1 MVTAHNRRVG
11 AVRPSHLMFTS
22 GVGALVDLPN
32 FSALIRG
39 LDDWDYR
46 NIPEYQPI
54 IEPRLLAAVRR
65 LYDRGVTEL
74 RPAPWAETDGDDRTG
89 QGARIGVPTVPF
101 PNWLRCTACN
111 ELDLIASGIFAFE
124 NPWPNQPHLARFF
137 HGDCSRKRSGR
148 RPLAVA
154 ARFVLACTAGHLD
167 DFPYRLFV
175 HRGGQCDQASHPR
188 LRMDDRGGNIGA
200 NVEIRCVNCDARRN
214 IREAMGR
221 RGAENLPRC
230 RGRHPHLSTFADGG
244 CPQESRLLVVG
255 ASNQWFAQTLSVL
268 SVPRTGASELAAK
281 IEQNWEFF
289 RKIEN
294 VMFLEF
300 ARSAPIPLMRQV
312 EKWSNDEVWAAIERH
327 RAAIEAAAAPGGDA
341 DDERAYP
348 DLRTP
353 EWEIFSAATL
363 PEPTDDFTLRRDP
376 AGVPPALAG
385 CYADVVQAERLRE
398 VRALTGF
405 TRLDAPDPD
414 DPDLVIRAPLARG
427 SATWV
432 PASEV
437 RGEGIFLRVPEQLLG
452 PWAARVAGSV
462 EMREHRDAY
471 SRFRLNRYSDRI
483 PGDFDPMH
491 GWPGQRF
498 LALHTLSHLLIR
510 TIALECGYSS
520 ASLSERIYAGT
531 DDDPRGGI
539 LIYTAVPDAEGT
551 LGGLVSLAE
560 PDQLLRLTRRALADA
575 QHCSSDPLC
584 AERLPTAPA
593 DFLHGAACHVCLF
606 VSETTCERGNR
617 FLDRRFIVPLGDT
630 AQHRALALFGELP

>member
-1 MVTAHNRRVG
+1 MVTAFHRRVG

-32 FSALIRG
+32 FSAIVRG
-39 LDDWDYR
+39 VDNWDYR
-46 NIPEYQPI
+46 NVPEYQPI
-54 IEPRLLAAVRR
+54 VEPRLLAAVRR

-74 RPAPWAETDGDDRTG
+74 RPAPWAETDAGDRSG

-111 ELDLIASGIFAFE
+111 ELDVIASRAFGFE
-124 NPWPNQPHLARFF
+124 NPWLTRPQDARFF
-137 HGDCSRKRSGR
+137 HGTCGRKKTGR

-167 DFPYRLFV
+167 DFPYPMFV
-175 HRGGQCDQASHPR
+175 HRGAQCAKASHPR
-188 LRMDDRGGNIGA
+188 LRMEDRGGNLGA

-221 RGAENLPRC
+221 RGAEHLPRC
-230 RGRHPHLSTFADGG
+230 RGRHPHLGTFADGG

-268 SVPRTGASELAAK
+268 SVPRTGASELAVK
-281 IEQNWEFF
+281 VEQHWTALEGLPTVSMLAWA
-289 RKIEN
+289 RAQTA
-294 VMFLEF
+294 VLREF
-300 ARSAPIPLMRQV
+300 AR
-312 EKWSNDEVWAAIERH
+312 WTDEEIWAAVERH
-327 RAAIEAAAAPGGDA
+327 RAAIETGPAPGADA

-353 EWEIFSAATL
+353 EWEIFSSAVL
-363 PEPTDDFTLRRDP
+363 PEPTDDFALRREP
-376 AGVPPALAG
+376 GGVPAPLAG

-427 SATWV
+427 PASWV

-437 RGEGIFLRVPEQLLG
+437 RGEGVFLRVPEEILG
-452 PWAARVAGSV
+452 PWARRVADSV
-462 EMREHRDAY
+462 AMREHRDAY
-471 SRFRLNRYSDRI
+471 SRFRVNRYSDRI
-483 PGDFDPMH
+483 AGDFDPMQ
-491 GWPGQRF
+491 GWPGERF

-520 ASLSERIYAGT
+520 ASLSERIYAG
-531 DDDPRGGI
+531 DDGDPRGGI

-575 QHCSSDPLC
+575 RHCSSDPLC
-584 AERLPTAPA
+584 AERLPSAPA

-617 FLDRRFIVPLGDT
+617 FLDRRFVVPLGDEP
-630 AQHRALALFGELP
+630 QDRALALFGGLP